1 MQTCAIYCAGMDK
14 NTNQPAPASEETF
27 LDENKPQ
34 AELPPEFERRYKSAA
49 ELKAFLDE
57 KEMLKIL
64 PISRRTLF
72 NWRTSGK
79 IPSVKIG
86 RRCLYHYPSIEA
98 ALLRLQQNGVGE

>member
-1 MQTCAIYCAGMDK
+1 MTANRTAIQSASQDNK
-14 NTNQPAPASEETF
+14 ILTENQPQPPFPRE
-27 LDENKPQ
+27 DEKR
-34 AELPPEFERRYKSAA
+34 FESDKK
-49 ELKAFLDE
+49 LNTFLDE
-57 KEMLKIL
+57 KEMLKRL

>member
-1 MQTCAIYCAGMDK
+1 MKTQSCELTPEAATDKPKLAAIPAEY
-14 NTNQPAPASEETF
+14 QPR
-27 LDENKPQ
+27 
-34 AELPPEFERRYKSAA
+34 FESGKERKT
-49 ELKAFLDE
+49 FLDE

-86 RRCLYHYPSIEA
+86 RRCLYHLPSIEA
-98 ALLRLQQNGVGE
+98 ALLRQQRGGVE